1 MCKELIGAS
10 YMMIDELLKD
20 FHVVAVVGLS
30 ANKERPSY
38 GVSAYLKKHG
48 YKIIPVNPNEDAILG
63 ERCYP
68 SLASIDGQV
77 DIVDIFRRSEE
88 VDTIV
93 DEAIKIGAK
102 AVWMQEGVVNEQ
114 AAKKA
119 RDAGLEVIM
128 DMCMMKEHRRMMK
141 RANEKGGCVCRR
153 RMIMFKLLSPGKAR
167 PAASIPTSRRRRTRR
182 D

>member
-1 MCKELIGAS
+1 
-10 YMMIDELLKD
+10 MMIDELLKG

-30 ANKERPSY
+30 SNNERPSY

-48 YKIIPVNPNEDAILG
+48 YKIIPVNPNEDQILG

-93 DEAIKIGAK
+93 DEAIRIKAK
-102 AVWMQEGVVNEQ
+102 VVWMQEGVVNAE

-128 DMCMMKEHRRMMK
+128 DMCMMKEHRRMTK
-141 RANEKGGCVCRR
+141 KH
-153 RMIMFKLLSPGKAR
+153 K
-167 PAASIPTSRRRRTRR
+167 
-182 D
+182 

>member
-1 MCKELIGAS
+1 
-10 YMMIDELLKD
+10 MMTDEFLRGS
-20 FHVVAVVGLS
+20 HVIAVVGLS

-48 YKIIPVNPNEDAILG
+48 YKIIPVNPNEDTILG

-68 SLASIDGQV
+68 SLLSIDEQV

-88 VDTIV
+88 VDAIV
-93 DEAIKIGAK
+93 DEAIKMGVRV
-102 AVWMQEGVVNEQ
+102 VWMQEGVVNEE

-128 DMCMMKEHRRMMK
+128 DMCMMKEHRKMVK
-141 RANEKGGCVCRR
+141 KG
-153 RMIMFKLLSPGKAR
+153 K
-167 PAASIPTSRRRRTRR
+167 
-182 D
+182 